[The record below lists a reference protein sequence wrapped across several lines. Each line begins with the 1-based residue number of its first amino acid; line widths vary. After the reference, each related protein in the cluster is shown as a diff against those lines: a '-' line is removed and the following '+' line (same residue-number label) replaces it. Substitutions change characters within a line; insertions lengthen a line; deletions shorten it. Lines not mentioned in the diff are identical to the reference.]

1 MIAVAAKGSTA
12 ARESMAALQRDGVR
26 MATAVALIVGRLH
39 RRRVGHAAAVILFGD
54 G

>member
-1 MIAVAAKGSTA
+1 
-12 ARESMAALQRDGVR
+12 MAALQR
-26 MATAVALIVGRLH
+26 MATAVVLIVGRLH